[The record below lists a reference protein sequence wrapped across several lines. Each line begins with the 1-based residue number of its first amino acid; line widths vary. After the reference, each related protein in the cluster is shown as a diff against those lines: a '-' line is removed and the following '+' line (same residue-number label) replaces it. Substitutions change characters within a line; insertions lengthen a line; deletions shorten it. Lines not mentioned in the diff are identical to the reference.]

1 MMKKSVLY
9 IGVIIILMSMLCVL
23 TGCGS
28 NNKESSSKVEDIK
41 EISDKY
47 VFISKNG
54 NDYELRDLTG
64 KLVLALP
71 KGHQP
76 KSKVINGYFFM
87 SEAGSTK
94 LKLYN
99 IDGNEV
105 YANKDLAMF
114 TAYKGDKIEKD
125 NYVYL
130 VRVEGKTETINGTE
144 DATKMYSLSDNLK
157 DVTDDYV
164 YGDNASN
171 MKSKYQAYATMI
183 VSNPSFVSNPK
194 QESKYE
200 YSLKENNGFFTHMKD
215 GKQLYEPIKGEA
227 ILNEGTTLEVLAK
240 IDNKYYIISE
250 NGNKKEISY
259 IPDNTDVSSFYDGYI
274 VTKSSSS
281 IEDIRNGNFKEN
293 ECHLY
298 DPNGNEIE
306 FK

>member
-1 MMKKSVLY
+1 MKRNILN
-9 IGVIIILMSMLCVL
+9 IGIFIILIAMLVIL
-23 TGCGS
+23 TGCGN

-64 KLVLALP
+64 KLVFTLP

-99 IDGNEV
+99 IDGNEI

-144 DATKMYSLSDNLK
+144 DATKMYSISDNLK

-164 YGDNASN
+164 YGDKASN
-171 MKSKYQAYATMI
+171 MKNKYQAYATTI
-183 VSNPSFVSNPK
+183 VSNPSFVSNPTE
-194 QESKYE
+194 QSKYE

-215 GKQLYEPIKGEA
+215 GKQVYEPIKGEA

-240 IDNKYYIISE
+240 IDNKYYIVSE
-250 NGNKKEISY
+250 NGNKKEVSY
-259 IPDNTDVSSFYDGYI
+259 ISTDADAVAFNDGYI
-274 VTKSSSS
+274 ITKCSSS
-281 IEDIRNGNFKEN
+281 IEDISSGNFKEN

>member
-1 MMKKSVLY
+1 MKRNILNIGIFIVL
-9 IGVIIILMSMLCVL
+9 ITMLIIL

-28 NNKESSSKVEDIK
+28 NNKENSSKVEDIR

-64 KLVLALP
+64 KLVFALP

-76 KSKVINGYFFM
+76 KSKVINGYFFI

-94 LKLYN
+94 LKLYD
-99 IDGNEV
+99 IEGNEI

-114 TAYKGDKIEKD
+114 TAYKGDKIERD

-144 DATKMYSLSDNLK
+144 DATKMYSISDNLK
-157 DVTDDYV
+157 DVTNDYV

-171 MKSKYQAYATMI
+171 MKTKYQAYATMI
-183 VSNPSFVSNPK
+183 VSNPSFVSNPA

-200 YSLKENNGFFTHMKD
+200 YSLKENNGFFTHMKN
-215 GKQLYEPIKGEA
+215 GKQLYEPIKGEV

-240 IDNKYYIISE
+240 IDNKYYIVTE

-259 IPDNTDVSSFYDGYI
+259 ILNNTDVSSFYDRYI
-274 VTKSSSS
+274 ITKSSSS

-306 FK
+306 FR

>member
-1 MMKKSVLY
+1 ML
-9 IGVIIILMSMLCVL
+9 IIL

-28 NNKESSSKVEDIK
+28 NNKENNSKVEDIR

-64 KLVLALP
+64 KLVFALP
-71 KGHQP
+71 EGHQP
-76 KSKVINGYFFM
+76 KSKVINGYFFI

-99 IDGNEV
+99 IEGNEI

-114 TAYKGDKIEKD
+114 TAYKGDKIERD

-157 DVTDDYV
+157 DVTNDYV

-171 MKSKYQAYATMI
+171 MKTKYQVYATMI
-183 VSNPSFVSNPK
+183 VSNPSFVSNPSK
-194 QESKYE
+194 ESKYE

-227 ILNEGTTLEVLAK
+227 IINEGTTLEVLAK
-240 IDNKYYIISE
+240 IDNKYYIVSE
-250 NGNKKEISY
+250 NGSKKEISY
-259 IPDNTDVSSFYDGYI
+259 IPSDCYVTAFYDGYI
-274 VTKSSSS
+274 VVKTSNS
-281 IEDIRNGNFKEN
+281 IDDIRSGNSKETVS
-293 ECHLY
+293 HLY
-298 DPNGNEIE
+298 DPNGNEIVFE
-306 FK
+306 